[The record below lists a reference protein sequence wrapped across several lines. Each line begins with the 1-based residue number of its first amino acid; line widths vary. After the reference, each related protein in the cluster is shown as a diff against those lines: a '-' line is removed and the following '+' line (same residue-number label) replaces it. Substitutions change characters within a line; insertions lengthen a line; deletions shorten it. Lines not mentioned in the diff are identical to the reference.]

1 MATIIFDFDGT
12 IADSFEYSVNFLA
25 KEAGAYP
32 LSADQKASFH
42 GLSLFRIARLLNI
55 SWFRMPTLLHKG
67 RKHMAPVAASVEPF
81 EGIPGVIHELHAD
94 KHTLLIVSTNTE
106 GNIRKFLR
114 RHRLDIYFSEVYGGV
129 GMFGKAPAL
138 RRILREQHI
147 ETRNAVYVSDELRD
161 VMASQSIGLRL
172 ISVTWGFA
180 KADDLKTRKP
190 TGIAHT
196 PQDIIDIVNGL

>member
-1 MATIIFDFDGT
+1 
-12 IADSFEYSVNFLA
+12 
-25 KEAGAYP
+25 
-32 LSADQKASFH
+32 
-42 GLSLFRIARLLNI
+42 
-55 SWFRMPTLLHKG
+55 
-67 RKHMAPVAASVEPF
+67 
-81 EGIPGVIHELHAD
+81 
-94 KHTLLIVSTNTE
+94 
-106 GNIRKFLR
+106 
-114 RHRLDIYFSEVYGGV
+114 
-129 GMFGKAPAL
+129 MFGKAPAL